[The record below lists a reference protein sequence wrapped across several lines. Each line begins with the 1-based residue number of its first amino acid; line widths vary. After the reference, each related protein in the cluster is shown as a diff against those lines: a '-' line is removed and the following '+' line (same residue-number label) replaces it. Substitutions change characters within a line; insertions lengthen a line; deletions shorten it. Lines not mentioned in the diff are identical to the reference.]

1 MRQVWKLVAGAMALG
16 MLAGCGAAARVPLAA
31 SSALKAGFDAAAKLA
46 TSPEAERLIA
56 EYQKISGVDEASMA
70 KRIELAKALGLTD
83 TDSALAF
90 LKSQAKGLDK
100 APEASRIALEN
111 AIAEAIDTLDT
122 YEAELDEP
130 VIAAGPGT
138 PGTAQATAYAE
149 AMRRKKRHIGLVEW
163 IVTPFKW
170 VGAGLANLGDALKGK
185 KPRKKRRRKPST
197 PSVPSYDVP
206 SYDPTAPTSYGSYR

>member
-1 MRQVWKLVAGAMALG
+1 MNKLWKVAAGAMALG
-16 MLAGCGAAARVPLAA
+16 LLAGCGASARLPVAAN
-31 SSALKAGFDAAAKLA
+31 SAVRSGFDASAKLA
-46 TSPEAERLIA
+46 TSPEAEKLIA
-56 EYQKISGVDEASMA
+56 EYKQVVGSDEAAMA
-70 KRIELAKALGLTD
+70 KRIQLALALGLTD

-90 LKSQAKGLDK
+90 LKGQAKALAE
-100 APEASRIALEN
+100 APEAGRAALEN
-111 AIAEAIDTLDT
+111 AIAEAIDALDT
-122 YEAELDEP
+122 YDAELDEP
-130 VIAAGPGT
+130 ILAAGPGAS
-138 PGTAQATAYAE
+138 GTAQATAYAE

-206 SYDPTAPTSYGSYR
+206 SYPTTPTY